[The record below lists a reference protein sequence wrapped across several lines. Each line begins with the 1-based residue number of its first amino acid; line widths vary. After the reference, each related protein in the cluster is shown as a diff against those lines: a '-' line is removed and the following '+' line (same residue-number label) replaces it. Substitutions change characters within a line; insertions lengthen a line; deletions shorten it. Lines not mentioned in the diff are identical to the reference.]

1 MGFPNMSKEVWMRL
15 IMRDRNHLD
24 FSCGARGLRV
34 CWGMAR
40 ARWIVPWADSETK
53 PAIYHCIARVVDKR
67 FAFLPEDKEQ
77 FRIYMRMMENFSGC
91 RVLAYCVMCNH
102 FHLLLEVTPKP
113 KVVLTDEQL
122 LKRLSALYSK
132 AYVAM
137 VSKELAEARKMA
149 AEGRVAGGGDGG
161 NGEAYVQRIHERYTY
176 RMHDLSEF
184 MKTLLQRFTRW
195 HNRRAERCGNLWE
208 ETFKSVVVED
218 GVASKTVAAYID
230 LNPVRAGMVED
241 PAEYRWSSYGEAMGA
256 TGRSGA
262 KAKAGLVRAVM
273 ADKGW
278 EADARHWAGR
288 VSREYRMLLLEE
300 GKERSREVVTADG
313 ERDKQVLKKGM
324 KPEKA
329 VAEMDRLESG
339 RNVEMQQ
346 MLRWRVRYFTD
357 GAVIGSRAF
366 VDSMFDQCRD
376 RFGPK
381 RKSGARKMRGRAAG
395 VAGLL
400 WSARD
405 LRLGIN

>member
-1 MGFPNMSKEVWMRL
+1 
-15 IMRDRNHLD
+15 
-24 FSCGARGLRV
+24 
-34 CWGMAR
+34 MAR

-53 PAIYHCIARVVDKR
+53 PAIYHCLARVVDKR
-67 FAFLPEDKEQ
+67 FAFEPDDKEQ
-77 FRIYMRMMENFSGC
+77 FRIYLRMMENFSGC

-102 FHLLLEVTPKP
+102 FHILLEVPPRPRTP
-113 KVVLTDEQL
+113 LTDEQL
-122 LKRLSALYSK
+122 LKRIGALYSK
-132 AYVAM
+132 AFVAT
-137 VSKELAEARKMA
+137 VAKELAEARQVVS
-149 AEGRVAGGGDGG
+149 EGRARD
-161 NGEAYVQRIHERYTY
+161 GEAYVQRIHERFTY

-195 HNRRAERCGNLWE
+195 HNTRTKRRGNLWE

-218 GVASKTVAAYID
+218 GLASKTMAAYID

-256 TGRSGA
+256 TGKSGA

-288 VSREYRMLLLEE
+288 VAREYRMLLMEE
-300 GKERSREVVTADG
+300 GEEKTREVVNEEG
-313 ERDKQVLKKGM
+313 ERVIKVVRKGIKRREGTGCSFDGQEQVVPATGHVGL
-324 KPEKA
+324 
-329 VAEMDRLESG
+329 R
-339 RNVEMQQ
+339 Q
-346 MLRWRVRYFTD
+346 MLRWKVRYFSD

-366 VDSMFDQCRD
+366 VDGLFEQCRN

-381 RKSGARKMRGRAAG
+381 RKSGARKMRGRAGA
-395 VAGLL
+395 AANLL

-405 LRLGIN
+405 LQVSLE